1 MQAPNS
7 HQKSES
13 NEAVSSI
20 LDRPYPVVS
29 GRRCVPHLINTPG
42 MVFLRYKKPQP
53 QIINQ
58 LVISRYL
65 GHIRRYDRTYMLEDL
80 INLGKLEDNW
90 HRMLERNC
98 GLKLADDGNGSWAA
112 ESCESLAEV
121 SATVKRHSRR
131 ESRWTR
137 ELTKV
142 RDKEKALAE
151 QERAVRMVDK
161 RRRRREAR
169 RIPQEEPAQSG
180 ENQTA
185 TELSAMTG

>member
-1 MQAPNS
+1 MQAANS

-13 NEAVSSI
+13 KETISSI

-29 GRRCVPHLINTPG
+29 GRRCVPHLISTPG

-58 LVISRYL
+58 LVISRYR

-90 HRMLERNC
+90 DRMLERNC
-98 GLKLADDGNGSWAA
+98 GLKRADDGNVSWAA

-121 SATVKRHSRR
+121 LATVKSHARR

-142 RDKEKALAE
+142 RDKEKELAE
-151 QERAVRMVDK
+151 QERAVSMVEK
-161 RRRRREAR
+161 QRRRVAR
-169 RIPQEEPAQSG
+169 RTPQGEPAQSG

-185 TELSAMTG
+185 RELSAITG